1 MSENA
6 STADKRANKKG
17 KRRGR
22 IVPLLCNLLG
32 IVFVLT
38 VLAMALPLAVPRMM
52 GYDVF
57 NVTSGSMDPEIPMDS
72 VVYVEHVEP
81 ADIKVSDVI
90 AYNREDRTI
99 VHRVVTNRTSVGEF
113 VTKGDANEEED
124 PNPIPYE
131 NYIGRVA
138 LSVPAAG
145 KFMALYSSNVG
156 KGYLILAL
164 ACGVMLNM
172 LASRMRADQRRR
184 IIEGL
189 IAGTTTPE
197 EEAAAEAEKRMRL
210 RRLRKVLVGLFALV
224 FIGSAAGVAFIY
236 HERSESQRIYKEAS
250 DRFTQDVE
258 TGEPKDKVQEQTIAP
273 KVVDF
278 DKLCGENEDV
288 VGWLYCPDTIIDYPV
303 LHGKDNDEYL
313 RHDYTR
319 EYNINGSIF
328 VDADNARG
336 FTDANT
342 IVYGH
347 HMATGA
353 MFAVLEEWGAQ
364 SYYEEH
370 PVMWLLTPT
379 QDYQVVLV
387 SGHHASAYSD
397 MYEIYHEHDNDFAR
411 FLQEAVD
418 QSDFKPIE
426 DATVNPKRNYIML
439 STCAYI
445 FDNARYVLHGKL
457 VPVNSAGG
465 VPKK

>member
-17 KRRGR
+17 KRRGW

-197 EEAAAEAEKRMRL
+197 EEEAAEAEKRRRF

-236 HERSESQRIYKEAS
+236 HARSESKRIYKEAS

-258 TGEPKDKVQEQTIAP
+258 TERGRGRLALLPRYDHRLPRAARQGQRRVSASRLHARVQHQRL
-273 KVVDF
+273 D
-278 DKLCGENEDV
+278 LC
-288 VGWLYCPDTIIDYPV
+288 
-303 LHGKDNDEYL
+303 
-313 RHDYTR
+313 
-319 EYNINGSIF
+319 
-328 VDADNARG
+328 
-336 FTDANT
+336 
-342 IVYGH
+342 
-347 HMATGA
+347 
-353 MFAVLEEWGAQ
+353 
-364 SYYEEH
+364 
-370 PVMWLLTPT
+370 
-379 QDYQVVLV
+379 
-387 SGHHASAYSD
+387 
-397 MYEIYHEHDNDFAR
+397 
-411 FLQEAVD
+411 
-418 QSDFKPIE
+418 
-426 DATVNPKRNYIML
+426 
-439 STCAYI
+439 
-445 FDNARYVLHGKL
+445 
-457 VPVNSAGG
+457 
-465 VPKK
+465 